1 MFAGCDVSDIT
12 IKVKREL
19 FRFSSEQDWINKGK
33 SRYANCGVR
42 QGHYIAIDAMGRVMH
57 MGKCFKS
64 ATEQG
69 AYPVVV
75 YELETNWEGTNR
87 RPLPL
92 RLELEAAV
100 VGAQLDGQSF
110 EQGEPA

>member
-1 MFAGCDVSDIT
+1 MAEIT

-19 FRFSSEQDWINKGK
+19 FRFSSEQDWINKGQ
-33 SRYANCGVR
+33 SRYANCVVR
-42 QGHYIAIDAMGRVMH
+42 QGHYITIDALGRVMH

-75 YELETNWEGTNR
+75 YELETNWEGIPR

-100 VGAQLDGQSF
+100 VGAQLDGQSL